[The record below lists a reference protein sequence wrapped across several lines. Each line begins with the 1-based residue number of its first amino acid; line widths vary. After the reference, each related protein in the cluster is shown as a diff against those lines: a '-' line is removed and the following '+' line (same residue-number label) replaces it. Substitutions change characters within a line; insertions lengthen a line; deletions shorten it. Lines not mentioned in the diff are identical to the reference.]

1 MPNVQIFVDHQ
12 DSHHLISGH
21 RLIYNYY
28 ADRISLGVNLPR
40 YAVAVICVNGGE
52 AAAIGTFRRG
62 AQVTSF
68 DRRYEI
74 SEISLLDQRV
84 PLASAV
90 ERLLPQV
97 KTHFASALS
106 GKVMLPEGTSQDFI
120 RVLSSMSANAGALI
134 ERAAGS
140 PSSLSQA
147 SESRRLLLAEE
158 KDSLGVIADLAGLGR
173 AAGSRGRRLVVL
185 ADEVDPGRTYLESVR
200 LQYRYN
206 DEDALIDADMSR
218 FDGILGQRARRNA
231 RGMVMRFPDGTI
243 TVMNTNKSDL
253 ESVLGCD
260 LIYYNSTRNSALL
273 VQYKRMSLE
282 GSGLWVYRGDAQLV
296 KEMERMREVA
306 SDPCPTSVAQYRL
319 HSGPQYLKV
328 VRPTDFDGQS
338 AELMDGMYIP
348 LSLVDLM
355 LESHSD
361 TTRGGNLRIARED
374 GQYPTQRHIN
384 NTMFTNLFRDGWIGS
399 FGTASDE
406 LRSTIEHHFD
416 ADELVTIAIDDRVNS
431 RAR

>member
-1 MPNVQIFVDHQ
+1 
-12 DSHHLISGH
+12 
-21 RLIYNYY
+21 
-28 ADRISLGVNLPR
+28 
-40 YAVAVICVNGGE
+40 
-52 AAAIGTFRRG
+52 
-62 AQVTSF
+62 
-68 DRRYEI
+68 
-74 SEISLLDQRV
+74 
-84 PLASAV
+84 
-90 ERLLPQV
+90 
-97 KTHFASALS
+97 
-106 GKVMLPEGTSQDFI
+106 
-120 RVLSSMSANAGALI
+120 
-134 ERAAGS
+134 
-140 PSSLSQA
+140 
-147 SESRRLLLAEE
+147 
-158 KDSLGVIADLAGLGR
+158 
-173 AAGSRGRRLVVL
+173 
-185 ADEVDPGRTYLESVR
+185 
-200 LQYRYN
+200 
-206 DEDALIDADMSR
+206 
-218 FDGILGQRARRNA
+218 
-231 RGMVMRFPDGTI
+231 MRFPDGTI